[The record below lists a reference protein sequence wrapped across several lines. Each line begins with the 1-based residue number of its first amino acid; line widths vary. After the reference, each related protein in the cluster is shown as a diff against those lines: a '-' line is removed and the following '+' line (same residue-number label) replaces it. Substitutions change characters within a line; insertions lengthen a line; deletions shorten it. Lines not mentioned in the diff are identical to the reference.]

1 MSKKCINCGASNAS
15 TADVCEYCGTPLF
28 ISLAHG
34 SNLFSKELR
43 DNIYTNL
50 QTTDNKELDS
60 EISLII
66 LFLLDDLAE
75 EAQKIVERL
84 MIEHAKYPRLLLI
97 KAIVEFKISGVY
109 KASPVEAKQIISNV
123 NIALSLGEEE
133 IASEAK
139 SLLLSLQKN
148 YYQYNSIN
156 APDKLDLILSKLENI
171 PVPEN
176 CIINEIFN

>member
-1 MSKKCINCGASNAS
+1 MSKKCINCGASNS
-15 TADVCEYCGTPLF
+15 PTNELCEYCGTPLF
-28 ISLAHG
+28 ISLAH
-34 SNLFSKELR
+34 SSSLFSNELR

-50 QTTDNKELDS
+50 QTADNKELDS

-84 MIEHAKYPRLLLI
+84 MNENAKYPRLLLV

-109 KASPVEAKQIISNV
+109 KASPVEAKQVISTV

-133 IASEAK
+133 IAAEAK
-139 SLLLSLQKN
+139 ALLISLLN
-148 YYQYNSIN
+148 EYYHYNSIRV
-156 APDKLDLILSKLENI
+156 PDKLESVIAKLQNVPI
-171 PVPEN
+171 PEN
-176 CIINEIFN
+176 CIINEIFG